1 MSEDALRKE
10 TDLFIGVPLAG
21 QPLRYR
27 LAAIFLSCRWN
38 DERFRRRNDS
48 CPVARCNE
56 ERSIVFVYDSCVSTF
71 LYIYTYT
78 LNILFRFHAGENKP
92 SISMALFLSLFSTI
106 SARTVKAGTKII
118 SRRSLINRISE
129 KFETF
134 FSFFSFRIV
143 ERKLRIFVRSFSLST
158 GQKACY
164 EDRVTTRRYVCVVC
178 VYIYVYSSFL
188 VLSISL
194 YHCRDRQWK
203 LSLGELSPHHA
214 SLSYAWS
221 TLLEYRENFLA
232 PNLSNW
238 PLSKLLACHAQKIL
252 LRKF

>member
-134 FSFFSFRIV
+134 FPFFPF
-143 ERKLRIFVRSFSLST
+143 ELLNENFVFSSDHFHYRP
-158 GQKACY
+158 GKR
-164 EDRVTTRRYVCVVC
+164 RVTKIVLRLDDTCASC
-178 VYIYVYSSFL
+178 VYIYMCIPRFSFYPSP
-188 VLSISL
+188 SITVAIVS
-194 YHCRDRQWK
+194 
-203 LSLGELSPHHA
+203 E
-214 SLSYAWS
+214 SY
-221 TLLEYRENFLA
+221 R
-232 PNLSNW
+232 
-238 PLSKLLACHAQKIL
+238 
-252 LRKF
+252 

>member
-56 ERSIVFVYDSCVSTF
+56 ERSIVFVYPR
-71 LYIYTYT
+71 T
-78 LNILFRFHAGENKP
+78 LNILFRFHAGENTCV
-92 SISMALFLSLFSTI
+92 INCLLFRWLCFSLSLSTI

-143 ERKLRIFVRSFSLST
+143 VRKLHIFVRSFSLST
-158 GQKACY
+158 GQKAYY
-164 EDRVTTRRYVCVVC
+164 EDRVTKIAC
-178 VYIYVYSSFL
+178 VYICVYSSRFSFYPSP
-188 VLSISL
+188 SIYVAIVS
-194 YHCRDRQWK
+194 
-203 LSLGELSPHHA
+203 E
-214 SLSYAWS
+214 SY
-221 TLLEYRENFLA
+221 R
-232 PNLSNW
+232 
-238 PLSKLLACHAQKIL
+238 
-252 LRKF
+252 